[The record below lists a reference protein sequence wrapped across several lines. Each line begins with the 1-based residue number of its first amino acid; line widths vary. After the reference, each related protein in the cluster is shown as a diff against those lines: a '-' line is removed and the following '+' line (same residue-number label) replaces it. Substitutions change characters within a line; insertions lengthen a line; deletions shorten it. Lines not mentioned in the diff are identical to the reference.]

1 MLIYSYMEVNMNQDS
16 RHMTLEQK
24 VSTLSDLFKVLS
36 DPTRIRILFVL
47 YKEEKCVYDIAEALN
62 MTQSAISHQLKTLKN
77 QKLVT
82 YRREGQTMFYR
93 LADDHVHHIFNDA
106 YEHIMEDVI

>member
-1 MLIYSYMEVNMNQDS
+1 MNQD
-16 RHMTLEQK
+16 TKIITIEQK
-24 VSTLSDLFKVLS
+24 VDTLSNLFKVLS

-47 YKEEKCVYDIAEALN
+47 YQEERCVYDIAKALN

-77 QKLVT
+77 QKLVKA
-82 YRREGQTMFYR
+82 RREGQTIYYS

-106 YEHIMEDVI
+106 YEHIMEDIL